1 MTSTRFPETGTH
13 IPVRQSVEDLSSSCT
28 EATEAEAGVVK
39 VFLFNVFR
47 VTIVDYGLQL

>member
-1 MTSTRFPETGTH
+1 MTSAKFPKTETH

-28 EATEAEAGVVK
+28 EATEAEAGVVR
-39 VFLFNVFR
+39 VFLFNVLR